1 MRLEDRRPPFAGLAN
16 LTEQQ
21 LQSLPT
27 PCYLLDE
34 AQLRRNGQI
43 MLELQQRTG
52 CRALL
57 AQKAFSN
64 YDLYPVLAPYLA
76 GTEASGLYE
85 SRLGREQLPEKE
97 NHVFCAAYRADEF
110 AELLQYA
117 DHIVFNSPGQLAQFG
132 PAAKAAGK
140 SVGLRVN
147 PECSMP
153 SMTPAPRAAAWAPP
167 VPSGTPLWRPTRS
180 CRSCWMASTSTPCAS
195 RTPTPWL

>member
-1 MRLEDRRPPFAGLAN
+1 MRLVDRRPPFAGLAN

-64 YDLYPVLAPYLA
+64 FDVYPVLAPYLA

-97 NHVFCAAYRADEF
+97 NHVFCAAYR
-110 AELLQYA
+110 
-117 DHIVFNSPGQLAQFG
+117 V
-132 PAAKAAGK
+132 
-140 SVGLRVN
+140 SVVCLFLV
-147 PECSMP
+147 SMYIMGIMPQNFFP
-153 SMTPAPRAAAWAPP
+153 SMDKPYFRADCFLPEGFSIRESEDMMSDIEAY
-167 VPSGTPLWRPTRS
+167 L
-180 CRSCWMASTSTPCAS
+180 
-195 RTPTPWL
+195 LEQDEKQL

>member
-1 MRLEDRRPPFAGLAN
+1 MRLEDRRPAFAGLAN

-64 YDLYPVLAPYLA
+64 FDVYPVLAPYLA

-97 NHVFCAAYRADEF
+97 NHVFCASYRAD
-110 AELLQYA
+110 
-117 DHIVFNSPGQLAQFG
+117 
-132 PAAKAAGK
+132 
-140 SVGLRVN
+140 
-147 PECSMP
+147 
-153 SMTPAPRAAAWAPP
+153 
-167 VPSGTPLWRPTRS
+167 
-180 CRSCWMASTSTPCAS
+180 
-195 RTPTPWL
+195 

>member
-1 MRLEDRRPPFAGLAN
+1 MRLADTRPAFAGLAN

-64 YDLYPVLAPYLA
+64 FDVYPALAPYLA

-97 NHVFCAAYRADEF
+97 NHVFCAAYRADEVF
-110 AELLQYA
+110 CTGFHFLFQPVDISVNIGSFFVFFGITCHAIGKWCIGHFHFRAIYENTFIEVIDLFLQ
-117 DHIVFNSPGQLAQFG
+117 FNGMVVAIAFG
-132 PAAKAAGK
+132 SEG
-140 SVGLRVN
+140 GLMF
-147 PECSMP
+147 CFI
-153 SMTPAPRAAAWAPP
+153 
-167 VPSGTPLWRPTRS
+167 PT
-180 CRSCWMASTSTPCAS
+180 
-195 RTPTPWL
+195 

>member
-64 YDLYPVLAPYLA
+64 FDVYPVLAPYLA

-97 NHVFCAAYRADEF
+97 NHVFCAAYRAEEF
-110 AELLQYA
+110 AQLLQYA
-117 DHIVFNSPGQLAQFG
+117 DHIVFNSPGQLTTVWPGGQGCRQKRG
-132 PAAKAAGK
+132 PAGK
-140 SVGLRVN
+140 PGVLHPG
-147 PECSMP
+147 
-153 SMTPAPRAAAWAPP
+153 
-167 VPSGTPLWRPTRS
+167 G
-180 CRSCWMASTSTPCAS
+180 PCH
-195 RTPTPWL
+195 L